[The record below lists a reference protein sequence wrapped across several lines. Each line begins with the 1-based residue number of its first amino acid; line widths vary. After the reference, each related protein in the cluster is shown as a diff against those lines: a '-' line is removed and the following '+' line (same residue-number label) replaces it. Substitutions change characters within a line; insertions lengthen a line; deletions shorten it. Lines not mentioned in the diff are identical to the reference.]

1 MSVPPSLVVVLAAG
15 EGSRM
20 KSSTPKVLH
29 PVLGTP
35 LLGHVL
41 REIGGVDADQVAVVV
56 GHQRERVA
64 GFVNENHPQ
73 CLVAVQDE
81 QLGTGHA
88 VRCALEAVSAAGVSL
103 GEGPVLVTAGD
114 TPLLTAATL
123 QGLLD
128 EHAAAGAAA
137 TVLSARVLDPHG
149 YGRIVRNEG
158 GGVVGIVEHKDASER
173 ELAIDEINSGV
184 YAFEAKALASALQH
198 VTPDNAQG
206 EEYLTDVLGILR
218 AQGEPVA
225 AYVAADV
232 DDVHGINDRVQLA
245 ASERIMANRINE
257 AWMRAGVTIQ
267 DPQTVWISA
276 EVELEPDV
284 RIERNSQLLGATF
297 VASGAV
303 IGPDTTLVDSRVGAA
318 AHVLRT
324 HAEQVDIGPRATVGP
339 FTFLR
344 PGTRLGAE
352 AKAGAYVE
360 IKNSRVGEGSKVP
373 HLSYVG
379 DAEIGPGTNIGA
391 ATVFVNY
398 DGVNKHRTVVG
409 ANVRVGS
416 DSMLVAPVTI
426 GDGAYTGAGSVI
438 TDDVPAGALALGR
451 ARQRNIDG
459 WVAHH
464 RQMPDDDAAV
474 TDGTTQP
481 DASDAVATDSGVAT
495 ADTSGTDRTA
505 TATTD

>member
-1 MSVPPSLVVVLAAG
+1 
-15 EGSRM
+15 M

-41 REIGGVDADQVAVVV
+41 REVAALEADQVAVVV

-64 GFVNENHPQ
+64 GYVEQAYPD
-73 CLVAVQDE
+73 CLVAVQEE

-88 VRCALEAVSAAGVSL
+88 VRCALEAVTAAAIEL
-103 GEGPVLVTAGD
+103 GGGPVVVTAGD

-128 EHAAAGAAA
+128 EHNAAGAAA
-137 TVLSARVLDPHG
+137 TVLSARVPDPHG
-149 YGRIVRNEG
+149 YGRIVRNEA
-158 GGVVGIVEHKDASER
+158 GGVVGIVEHKDASDRER
-173 ELAIDEINSGV
+173 AIDEINSGV
-184 YAFEAKALASALQH
+184 YAFDVEALAAALQQ
-198 VTPDNAQG
+198 VTTDNAQG

-218 AQGEPVA
+218 AQGDSVA

-232 DDVHGINDRVQLA
+232 EDVHGINDRVQLA
-245 ASERIMANRINE
+245 ASERIMASRINQ
-257 AWMRAGVTIQ
+257 AWMRAGVTIV

-276 EVELEPDV
+276 EVTLEPDV
-284 RIERNSQLLGATF
+284 RIERNSQLLGRTT

-303 IGPDTTLVDSRVGAA
+303 IGPDTTLLDCQVGADA
-318 AHVLRT
+318 QVLRT
-324 HAEQVDIGPRATVGP
+324 HAEQAEIGERSSVGP

-344 PGTRLGAE
+344 PGTRLGSG

-360 IKNSRVGEGSKVP
+360 IKNSLVGDGSKVP

-379 DAEIGPGTNIGA
+379 DAEIGSGTNIGA

-459 WVAHH
+459 WVAHN
-464 RQMPDDDAAV
+464 RQ
-474 TDGTTQP
+474 
-481 DASDAVATDSGVAT
+481 ASDSAGSSGGQGG
-495 ADTSGTDRTA
+495 ADMVPGTDEPTS
-505 TATTD
+505 D